1 MKKLLV
7 ALAAVLVTAA
17 TYGQGTV
24 DFNNYTQAGGA
35 GAPIWDVGSTGTK
48 GPGAGV
54 TAGLFVNGTLAGT
67 TDFATQAGFEYLL
80 NPVGITVANIVGG
93 TTVNFEVKAWATTFG
108 TAQNSYDLAVAA
120 GGKNGTSGVFSGVL
134 GGAGNPPGPA
144 SNLDNLASFTLVP
157 EPSTIALGV
166 IGGLA
171 LLLRRRK

>member
-24 DFNNYTQAGGA
+24 DFNNYTQNGGA
-35 GAPIWDVGSTGTK
+35 GAPIWDVGGPGTR
-48 GPGAGV
+48 GPGAGF
-54 TAGLFVNGTLAGT
+54 TAVLLVNGVQAGT
-67 TDFATQAGFEYLL
+67 TDFATAAGFENLL
-80 NPVGITVANIVGG
+80 NPVPVTVANVAGG
-93 TTVNFEVKAWATTFG
+93 SSVTFRVDVYQTAAG
-108 TAQNSYDLAVAA
+108 SYTAAQNS
-120 GGKNGTSGVFSGVL
+120 GGQYKYGTSGDFAGAL

-144 SNLDNLASFTLVP
+144 SNLDALPSFTLVP